1 MTKRRTQWQRPGQA
15 GQQGFSML
23 EVLIALMILT
33 VGLLGL
39 AAMQEFAIT
48 RSVDANELSIA
59 TNLAV
64 EMMERIQYNPKNV
77 ASYNGINVSS
87 TNNICPATPVMA
99 NGDCTQWRTRMLATR
114 LPSPNGTVSVTTTG
128 PTSLNQWLVT
138 VQIRWAGLVVPIR
151 FSTVVSI

>member
-1 MTKRRTQWQRPGQA
+1 MTKRRTEWPA
-15 GQQGFSML
+15 GQRGFSML

-64 EMMERIQYNPKNV
+64 EMLDRIQYNPKNV
-77 ASYNGINVSS
+77 ASYNGINVSL

-138 VQIRWAGLVVPIR
+138 VQIRWAGLVVPVM

>member
-1 MTKRRTQWQRPGQA
+1 
-15 GQQGFSML
+15 ML
-23 EVLIALMILT
+23 EVLVALMVLT
-33 VGLLGL
+33 VGLLAL
-39 AAMQEFAIT
+39 ALMQEFAIT

-59 TNLAV
+59 TNLAA
-64 EMMERIQYNPKNV
+64 EMIERIQYNPKNV

-87 TNNICPATPVMA
+87 TTTVCPATPVMA

-114 LPSPNGTVSVTTTG
+114 LPSPRGTVSVTTTG

-138 VQIRWAGLVVPIR
+138 VQISWQGLVVPMT

>member
-1 MTKRRTQWQRPGQA
+1 MTAQRIQMSTGQL
-15 GQQGFSML
+15 GFSML

-64 EMMERIQYNPKNV
+64 EMLDRIQYNPKNV
-77 ASYNGINVSS
+77 ASYNGINVSA

-99 NGDCTQWRTRMLATR
+99 NGDCTQWRTRLLATR
-114 LPSPNGTVSVTTTG
+114 LSSPSGTVSVTTTG
-128 PTSLNQWLVT
+128 PASMNQWLVT
-138 VQIRWAGLVVPIR
+138 VQIRWAGLVIPVS
-151 FSTVVSI
+151 FSTIVSI

>member
-1 MTKRRTQWQRPGQA
+1 MTKHRTEWASGQR
-15 GQQGFSML
+15 GFSML
-23 EVLIALMILT
+23 EVLIALMVLT

-39 AAMQEFAIT
+39 AAMQEFAII

-64 EMMERIQYNPKNV
+64 EIIDRIQYNPKNV
-77 ASYNGINVSS
+77 LSYNGINVSS
-87 TNNICPATPVMA
+87 TNNTCPATPVMA
-99 NGDCTQWRTRMLATR
+99 NGDCTQWRARMLATK

-128 PTSLNQWLVT
+128 PASLNQWLVT
-138 VQIRWAGLVVPIR
+138 VQIRWAGLVVPVT